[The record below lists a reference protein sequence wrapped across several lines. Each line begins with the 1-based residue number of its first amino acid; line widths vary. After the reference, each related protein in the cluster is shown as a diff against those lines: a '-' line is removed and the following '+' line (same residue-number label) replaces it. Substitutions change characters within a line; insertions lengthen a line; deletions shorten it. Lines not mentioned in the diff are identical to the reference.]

1 MRAMTR
7 FAPSRRVF
15 VAGTAGLA
23 LPALARSAGAGGSA
37 VTARVGFIPIVG
49 AAPVFVADRQGW
61 AREGGLNLA
70 FTAFESGPN
79 MIQALASGTIDVYAA
94 GFAPLGVAR
103 ARGVDVK
110 VVASTAVGENV
121 FVASPRLAA
130 HFQPGIPQAEAFRRY
145 RLATGR
151 PARLA
156 TQPPG
161 SVPNATLQFWLW
173 EQIRADRADAEIVTM
188 GIDATQQAV
197 MADAVEGATI
207 REPALTIVQKR
218 NPAIRLVAVGDELF
232 PGQPG
237 SVVAVSGQFLSRH
250 ADKVQVLVNAVV
262 RAGTVLRSDPDS
274 VAADVAYHLAKGIVD
289 NATIAASLKSPASQ
303 FETDPRRIIAPAKA
317 MQDYQVKLGALR
329 EAAPL
334 DALFEPG
341 FFLRAQATG

>member
-1 MRAMTR
+1 
-7 FAPSRRVF
+7 
-15 VAGTAGLA
+15 
-23 LPALARSAGAGGSA
+23 
-37 VTARVGFIPIVG
+37 
-49 AAPVFVADRQGW
+49 
-61 AREGGLNLA
+61 
-70 FTAFESGPN
+70 
-79 MIQALASGTIDVYAA
+79 
-94 GFAPLGVAR
+94 
-103 ARGVDVK
+103 
-110 VVASTAVGENV
+110 
-121 FVASPRLAA
+121 
-130 HFQPGIPQAEAFRRY
+130 
-145 RLATGR
+145 
-151 PARLA
+151 
-156 TQPPG
+156 
-161 SVPNATLQFWLW
+161 VPNATLQFWLW
-173 EQIRADRADAEIVTM
+173 EQIKADRADAEIVTM

-218 NPAIRLVAVGDELF
+218 NSAIRLVAVGDELF

-237 SVVAVSGQFLSRH
+237 SVVAVSGPFLTRH

-262 RAGTVLRSDPDS
+262 RAGAVLRSDPDS
-274 VAADVAYHLAKGIVD
+274 VAADVAHHLAKGIVD